1 MFTEAILPLLNNFVY
16 IRVHKVKHV
25 FSFVECKS
33 VIRRLKLQDLMMVA
47 TCLLIRTFISFL
59 LVVLLMQSQT
69 WAFMPFAFL
78 SSSSVTHKE
87 ITRAAILNTT
97 VQLCRSQALSQGR
110 DFVMPRTLTEGS
122 VAAACSSSASTKAF
136 IGSVGK
142 IADNNAAVDLPTHHF
157 FNPIYHFDDETF
169 LRGRDL
175 ITAGVGIVKV
185 SVKEQSYE
193 AARAKLG
200 EVLHTLQDFYSHSNW
215 IELGNDTPYPNLIK
229 PSSLIENI
237 ADSETCK
244 SCIGSNCKGN
254 ILEEVLIQ
262 KKLTSGYFNIF
273 SFKKPKGK
281 CSHGGLI
288 DFTSYTEPK
297 GGINKDKFSS
307 DHGDQH
313 MDAVKVAIAA
323 TSDLLEDIRAAVG
336 DSQFLRLMG
345 LTQASVLCFV
355 IDTTGSMS
363 DDIAEVRRIT
373 SSIIDSKTGSANQPS
388 EYILVPFNDPEYGPL
403 TRTTDPDEFKRKI
416 NALTADGGGDAPE
429 MCLSGLQLALTGSPP
444 QTEIFVFTDAD
455 AKDLS
460 LKSTVL
466 ALIERTKSSV
476 SFLLTNALSARRRR
490 SSGGQQDGQQQFTSR
505 LSNPLN
511 EVYQDLAQASG
522 GQAIEVTK
530 ATLPQATSIIVDTS
544 SSSLVTVFQAVRNPA
559 KAETFSFFVDS
570 TLQNL
575 TIYITGNSPSYTI
588 TSPSG
593 LSQTSSQPSGSLGL
607 IEKVGN
613 FHTLHPNVSDP
624 TGMWLISINS
634 TQPYTVKVLGQSGVD
649 FLFNFIELSDWPH
662 PNYAVLNSR
671 PTANSNITLLVSVV
685 GGDSVRLTEV
695 ALVEAS
701 TSTSYNG
708 TLQEVGSDQY
718 LVTISSIPAGEFV
731 VRVVGQSSSSKASNN
746 LFQRQSSTQLQ
757 ASSVTVTA
765 QANGTMEPGKTFTLP
780 FTVATNGS
788 GGVYNIRVSNDR
800 SFVMTNVSSSLTLA
814 HGGSANGTAT
824 LTVPGSTPSGSD
836 VTVTIEAEAPG
847 GADSNY
853 AVLRLSVVAQVTDI
867 TPPVCEIVSVNANC
881 SSNCSISSWDLS
893 ANMTDGNGTGIQSVT
908 VRQGNGTLNTSTVLD
923 RGVNVTLANYSASC
937 CSPQVELVV
946 VDAVGNVGTCFR
958 SLNAAVPQSTSAT
971 STETVTNATTPA
983 TAATSGS
990 TIQTSTNGA
999 NGRQFLPVLFWLT
1012 VGTTSLYQYMQ
1023 L

>member
-1 MFTEAILPLLNNFVY
+1 
-16 IRVHKVKHV
+16 
-25 FSFVECKS
+25 
-33 VIRRLKLQDLMMVA
+33 
-47 TCLLIRTFISFL
+47 
-59 LVVLLMQSQT
+59 
-69 WAFMPFAFL
+69 MP
-78 SSSSVTHKE
+78 K
-87 ITRAAILNTT
+87 
-97 VQLCRSQALSQGR
+97 
-110 DFVMPRTLTEGS
+110 TLTEGS
-122 VAAACSSSASTKAF
+122 VAAVCSSSASAKAF
-136 IGSVGK
+136 IRSIDK
-142 IADNNAAVDLPTHHF
+142 ITENNAAVDLPSHYF

-175 ITAGVGIVKV
+175 ITSGVSIVKA

-200 EVLHTLQDFYSHSNW
+200 EVLHTLQ
-215 IELGNDTPYPNLIK
+215 
-229 PSSLIENI
+229 
-237 ADSETCK
+237 
-244 SCIGSNCKGN
+244 
-254 ILEEVLIQ
+254 
-262 KKLTSGYFNIF
+262 
-273 SFKKPKGK
+273 
-281 CSHGGLI
+281 
-288 DFTSYTEPK
+288 
-297 GGINKDKFSS
+297 
-307 DHGDQH
+307 
-313 MDAVKVAIAA
+313 
-323 TSDLLEDIRAAVG
+323 
-336 DSQFLRLMG
+336 
-345 LTQASVLCFV
+345 
-355 IDTTGSMS
+355 
-363 DDIAEVRRIT
+363 
-373 SSIIDSKTGSANQPS
+373 
-388 EYILVPFNDPEYGPL
+388 
-403 TRTTDPDEFKRKI
+403 
-416 NALTADGGGDAPE
+416 
-429 MCLSGLQLALTGSPP
+429 
-444 QTEIFVFTDAD
+444 
-455 AKDLS
+455 
-460 LKSTVL
+460 
-466 ALIERTKSSV
+466 V

-490 SSGGQQDGQQQFTSR
+490 SSGGQQHGQQQFASR
-505 LSNPLN
+505 LASPLN

-530 ATLPQATSIIVDTS
+530 ATLPQATSIIVDAS

-559 KAETFSFFVDS
+559 KVETFSFFVDS

-593 LSQTSSQPSGSLGL
+593 VSQTSSQPSGVLGF

-613 FHTLHPNVSDP
+613 FHTLHPNVSDQ
-624 TGMWLISINS
+624 TGLWLISIKS
-634 TQPYTVKVLGQSGVD
+634 TQPYTVKVLGQSEVD

-695 ALVEAS
+695 DLVEAS
-701 TSTSYNG
+701 SSKSYNG

-718 LVTISSIPAGEFV
+718 LVTISSIPTGEFV
-731 VRVVGQSSSSKASNN
+731 VRVVGESSSSKASIGF
-746 LFQRQSSTQLQ
+746 FQRQSSTQLQ
-757 ASSVTVTA
+757 ASSVMVTT

-780 FTVATNGS
+780 FTVATDGS
-788 GGVYNIRVSNDR
+788 GGVFNIRVSNDR
-800 SFVMTNVSSSLTLA
+800 SFVMTDIPSSLILA

-824 LTVPGSTPSGSD
+824 LAVPGSTPSGSD

-881 SSNCSISSWDLS
+881 SSNCSLSSWDLS
-893 ANMTDGNGTGIQSVT
+893 ANMTDGSGSGIQSVT
-908 VRQGNGTLNTSTVLD
+908 VHQGNGTLNTSTVLD
-923 RGVNVTLANYSASC
+923 RGVNVTLASYSASC

-999 NGRQFLPVLFWLT
+999 IGHLFLPVLFWLT